1 MSDRPFVRQL
11 IRLAARLTGRP
22 HRQDIWPG
30 LAIDRAS
37 GQVTWRGSQM
47 LTLLPFAAIV
57 PQGMPLIA
65 VVGSGPSVADQDLT
79 RLPPRTAILLNGA
92 ATLAATIQ
100 PLAVMVE
107 DERFVFRHMAML
119 ANLPRDIPLLL
130 SPAALRAMAERDS
143 DVLNGR
149 RVALIDNLTKPVNQ
163 PRRKLSDPALDAVLT
178 RGANGVALSHDPDAG
193 VVIFG
198 TVALSAVQVAL
209 AAKPDRILLV
219 GIDLTNAASGPR
231 FYEATGQSAP
241 SGIVAGLDRILSGFA
256 LARDSARANDIMMTC
271 ASPVSA
277 LLDIEIAYDPQ
288 LSPPPKD

>member
-1 MSDRPFVRQL
+1 MSDRPVVRQL

-30 LAIDRAS
+30 LAVDRAS
-37 GQVTWRGSQM
+37 GLVTWRGNPL
-47 LTLLPFAAIV
+47 LTLLSFAEIV
-57 PQGMPLIA
+57 PPDMPLIA
-65 VVGSGPSVADQDLT
+65 IVGSGPSVADQDPT
-79 RLPPRTAILLNGA
+79 RLPPRSAILLNGA
-92 ATLAATIQ
+92 ASLAGSVP

-119 ANLPRDIPLLL
+119 ARLSPDIPLLL

-143 DVLNGR
+143 AVLKDR
-149 RVALIDNLTKPVNQ
+149 RVALIDNLAKPVNQ
-163 PRRKLSDPALDAVLT
+163 ARRTLADPALDAVLT
-178 RGANGVALSHDPDAG
+178 RGVNGTALSRDPDTG

-209 AAKPDRILLV
+209 AATPNRILLV
-219 GIDLTNAASGPR
+219 GIDLTNAANTPR
-231 FYEATGQSAP
+231 FYEVKGAAAA
-241 SGIVAGLDRILSGFA
+241 SGIVAGLDRILGGFA
-256 LARDSARANDIMMTC
+256 LARDLAGANDIMMTC

-288 LSPPPKD
+288 LSTPSQD

>member
-1 MSDRPFVRQL
+1 
-11 IRLAARLTGRP
+11 
-22 HRQDIWPG
+22 
-30 LAIDRAS
+30 
-37 GQVTWRGSQM
+37 
-47 LTLLPFAAIV
+47 
-57 PQGMPLIA
+57 
-65 VVGSGPSVADQDLT
+65 
-79 RLPPRTAILLNGA
+79 
-92 ATLAATIQ
+92 
-100 PLAVMVE
+100 
-107 DERFVFRHMAML
+107 ML

-219 GIDLTNAASGPR
+219 GIDLTNAAAPR
-231 FYEATGQSAP
+231 FYETATKSAP
-241 SGIVAGLDRILSGFA
+241 SGIVAGLDRILGGFA
-256 LARDSARANDIMMTC
+256 IALRSAQAQNTTILC

-277 LLDIEIAYDPQ
+277 LLVLGIPKTKI
-288 LSPPPKD
+288 LS